1 MLAAWGG
8 RETPLYGLK
17 QNLARLWN
25 NESGISSVAYA
36 LLLAFVAVGIITGAE
51 ELRRKLT
58 GEPIMTPIL
67 NFEVVLVSV
76 VVFVVVMVLA
86 RIHALFERRS
96 PKGADGEPLF
106 TTAEPNRRNQSATP
120 LITEGRTAS

>member
-1 MLAAWGG
+1 M
-8 RETPLYGLK
+8 YGLK

-67 NFEVVLVSV
+67 NFDVVLVSV

-96 PKGADGEPLF
+96 PKGGLANMLGV
-106 TTAEPNRRNQSATP
+106 NCNNVISTP
-120 LITEGRTAS
+120 LSCFHKVSPRS